1 MNNIT
6 TYIIEKL
13 RLGKDTKANT
23 SSTDPESWQVGD
35 IICAHGIPLEFYKI
49 IKRTASRFDLTKYDT
64 KILSGSL
71 NAFEYTAVPDE
82 NSTSRDSSKLIITK
96 RGFSI
101 DGEKYSYVHLW
112 DGEPVKGH
120 GNIY

>member
-1 MNNIT
+1 MKQLISYLT
-6 TYIIEKL
+6 EKL
-13 RLGKDTKANT
+13 KLNKDTKVNT
-23 SSTDPESWQVGD
+23 SSTDTESWQVGD
-35 IICAHGIPLEFYKI
+35 FICAHGTYLEFYKI
-49 IKRTASRFDLTKYDT
+49 MKRTASRFDLIKYET

-71 NAFEYTAVPDE
+71 NAVEYTAIPDE
-82 NSTSRDSSKLIITK
+82 NSTCRSSSKLIVTK

-112 DGEPVKGH
+112 DGEPVKCR